1 MSQIGSISAGLPIGA
16 ASWISSTT
24 ATSRA
29 NGRMPVQPQGPQDPT
44 SAVPNASTGI
54 SFKDLQKQIVA
65 AIKDAVAKLDPNAN
79 SSDMKTAIQT
89 AVDGVLKRNGIDP
102 AQMKHGRHHG
112 AIGAAGAAGAAV
124 AAQGTAMQDQLLK
137 ILGGGDANDP
147 DGDGDNHASSSAI
160 TGIGANSQADP
171 FGLDANTNTSASGG
185 LTGLLAG
192 FLKHSLPAGSLFSA
206 IA

>member
-16 ASWISSTT
+16 ASWVASTT

-29 NGRMPVQPQGPQDPT
+29 NGRMPVQPQ
-44 SAVPNASTGI
+44 SPNASTGI

-65 AIKDAVAKLDPNAN
+65 AIKDAVAKRDPNA
-79 SSDMKTAIQT
+79 SSRDMKTTIQA

-102 AQMKHGRHHG
+102 AQMKHGRRHG

-124 AAQGTAMQDQLLK
+124 TAQGTAMQDQLLK
-137 ILGGGDANDP
+137 ILGGGNDP
-147 DGDGDNHASSSAI
+147 DGDGDHHSSSSAI
-160 TGIGANSQADP
+160 TGIGANSQVDP
-171 FGLDANTNTSASGG
+171 FGVDLNTSASGG

-192 FLKHSLPAGSLFSA
+192 FLKNSLPVGSLFSA

>member
-1 MSQIGSISAGLPIGA
+1 
-16 ASWISSTT
+16 
-24 ATSRA
+24 
-29 NGRMPVQPQGPQDPT
+29 MPVQPQGPQDPT

-65 AIKDAVAKLDPNAN
+65 AIKDAVAKLDPNAS

-89 AVDGVLKRNGIDP
+89 AVDGVLKQNGIDP
-102 AQMKHGRHHG
+102 AQMKHGHHRMG
-112 AIGAAGAAGAAV
+112 GGMGVAGAAGIAG

-137 ILGGGDANDP
+137 ILGGGNDP
-147 DGDGDNHASSSAI
+147 DGDGDNHSSSSAI
-160 TGIGANSQADP
+160 TGIGANSQTDP
-171 FGLDANTNTSASGG
+171 FGTNANTSTSGG

-192 FLKHSLPAGSLFSA
+192 FLKNSLPAGSLFSA